1 MIVTARRN
9 IISAIYTPQLY
20 YAVSVLLGLF
30 VQVNIAL
37 GATTSETT
45 RYATSFFSLTNLE
58 RVKQVNRELSKILQT
73 YPTIKVF
80 DITCVPVT
88 SKGKKYFRSIVVTD
102 RKGLHE
108 LKRRE
113 HEICRLLGQK
123 ALRVYRLRI
132 HIKRW
137 AYRIE
142 KTASM
147 KELRTLP
154 LCNYDKIDMPE
165 AKEKQKLFWVLIK
178 KFDGHRE
185 ANQFCHKLGSKG
197 IEVILGYPRKI
208 TGGRD
213 GRKIDRAPFLIF
225 LKSFDGKD
233 LLFKSVR
240 EGDKYVTKNKTH
252 LQEKIGSGLW
262 KICNAG
268 NSWQLIPKKKHNFLL
283 GSFRLDKLRSKKAQ
297 LEPYLDALEEREIP
311 FYLTTVSVGKH
322 TCLRVVNEVAD
333 ELQTQIDMA
342 LGKLAEELNDF
353 SVELGR
359 DFNIH
364 PKKIPRDDPLE
375 GAKFTLDDLLMSI
388 SNGRY
393 AFPEEETVGQIEKGA
408 HDGNRKGRPF
418 SRTSKVNGLPINVRD
433 IFKDLFL
440 PRFRSLQNDIRGKSL
455 IGLKVIKTSLAGKG
469 EYTCFAIEEN
479 YQGEHGP
486 LAEKLKTT
494 GKILTFF
501 VYRQNDKADLNRMAQ
516 LAAENEIRRRQAEVM
531 DIGKL
536 EKEEATKQLA
546 LETSERIVRRQKFAD
561 IKYIVDNFGYR
572 QHIHPVILYKHTRDN
587 FCFIDEAV
595 NSIDITDY
603 PDLSPTIKALMWT
616 ESSGNPRAISS
627 KNARGPLQVTLNGYL
642 HTRRKFAELIRM
654 AERAEMSE
662 RDGHLS
668 QAQEIFPISS
678 RRLLEN
684 AWRLVDPG
692 TDYKEA
698 AQDPRLNISEGTLQF
713 LTDYI
718 FFSQRYI
725 KAKPKGKQSLY
736 YPYQIRR
743 KEKNYCPD
751 EKNILD
757 PEIAAM
763 ASYNYGRY
771 GVIKAIKRKGKNFMR
786 ALPSQTRRHLANYFM
801 TKLSLDER
809 YLAEY
814 KKYTNHDITVKPPR
828 EPYRFRGK
836 IRKVAQKRDDEIPL
850 AAYKY

>member
-9 IISAIYTPQLY
+9 IILYRYTPQLY

-30 VQVNIAL
+30 IQASISL

-58 RVKQVNRELSKILQT
+58 RVKQINRELSRILQT

-88 SKGKKYFRSIVVTD
+88 SKGRKYFRSIVVTD
-102 RKGLHE
+102 RTGLHE
-108 LKRRE
+108 LKRKERK
-113 HEICRLLGQK
+113 ICRLLGQK
-123 ALRVYRLRI
+123 ARSVYGLRI
-132 HIKRW
+132 HLKRW

-142 KTASM
+142 KTFPTR
-147 KELRTLP
+147 ELRTLP
-154 LCNYDKIDMPE
+154 LCNYNKIYMPG
-165 AKEKQKLFWVLIK
+165 AKEKQKLFLVLIN
-178 KFDGHRE
+178 KFAGIRE
-185 ANQFCHKLGSKG
+185 AKQFCHKLGSKG
-197 IEVILGYPRKI
+197 IEVILGYPGKI
-208 TGGRD
+208 TGGRN
-213 GRKIDRAPFLIF
+213 GRKINSAPFCVF

-240 EGDKYVTKNKTH
+240 EGDKYVTKNKID
-252 LQEKIGSGLW
+252 LQEKIGRGHW
-262 KICNAG
+262 EIYDAG

-283 GSFRLDKLRSKKAQ
+283 GSFRLDQLRSKKAQ
-297 LEPYLDALEEREIP
+297 LKPYLDALEEREIP

-322 TCLRVVNEVAD
+322 TCLRVVHEVAD
-333 ELQTQIDMA
+333 ELQIQIDLA
-342 LGKLAEELNDF
+342 LGRLAEELNDF
-353 SVELGR
+353 SMELGT

-364 PKKIPRDDPLE
+364 PKKIPKDDPLE

-393 AFPEEETVGQIEKGA
+393 ALLEKESAGQLEKGA
-408 HDGNRKGRPF
+408 HEGNGKGRPF
-418 SRTSKVNGLPINVRD
+418 SRTSKVNGVPINVRD
-433 IFKDLFL
+433 LFKDLFF
-440 PRFRSLQNDIRGKSL
+440 PRIRPLQNDIEGKNL
-455 IGLKVIKTSLAGKG
+455 IGLKVIKISLPDKG
-469 EYTCFAIEEN
+469 EFTCFAIEES

-494 GKILTFF
+494 GKILAFF

-531 DIGKL
+531 DIGRL
-536 EKEEATKQLA
+536 EKEEATKQLG
-546 LETSERIVRRQKFAD
+546 LETSERIARRKKFAD
-561 IKYIVDNFGYR
+561 FKYIVDNFGYSQR
-572 QHIHPVILYKHTRDN
+572 IHPVVLYKYTQEN
-587 FCFIDEAV
+587 FGFIDETV
-595 NSIDITDY
+595 NSIDLTDY
-603 PDLSPTIKALMWT
+603 PDLSPTIKSLMWT

-654 AERAEMSE
+654 AERAERLE

-668 QAQEIFPISS
+668 KAQEIFPISS

-684 AWRLVDPG
+684 AWRLVDPR
-692 TDYKEA
+692 TEYKEA

-725 KAKPKGKQSLY
+725 KAKPKGKRSLY

-743 KEKNYCPD
+743 KEKNYYPD

-763 ASYNYGRY
+763 ASYNCGRY

-786 ALPSQTRRHLANYFM
+786 VLPSQTRQHLANYFI
-801 TKLSLDER
+801 TKLSLDES

-814 KKYTNHDITVKPPR
+814 KKYTNHDISVKSPR

-836 IRKVAQKRDDEIPL
+836 IRRVAQN
-850 AAYKY
+850 